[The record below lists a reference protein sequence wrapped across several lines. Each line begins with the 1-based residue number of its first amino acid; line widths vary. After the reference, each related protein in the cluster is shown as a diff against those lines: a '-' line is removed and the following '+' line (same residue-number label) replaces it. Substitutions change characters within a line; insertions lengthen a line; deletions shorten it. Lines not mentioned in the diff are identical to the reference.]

1 LFHIVKSEKM
11 EKIIL
16 FVSLYIMSVIGRT
29 TTNLFQYGNINTSS
43 IKIVNSG
50 IGFTFVDAS
59 NNFVMNIDGST
70 RTLNV
75 QNINVLGS
83 SNISYTSF
91 SVDPGLDGYTFSL
104 LGTGSNM
111 WYNTV
116 DSSISFRVGFSSAI
130 FKIQNSGV
138 TASRYSAEPGSATNP
153 SYTFSTDPDTGL
165 YRQASDSIS
174 ITTGGIERFNVNNLF
189 ISAYLPVI
197 ANNLISCTDLVAS
210 GKITGDGIRVSN
222 GTLTDPSYSFVSETK
237 TGMLLVDSNTIGI
250 TVNGTNVFK
259 LTPTNLQSTVQFLS
273 VVGSLTVPS
282 YAFVESANTGIYS
295 PATDTFAVVNA
306 GIQSLKTDSKN
317 NVIIGNETALLTS
330 SNAGFLYIPSVSGTP
345 VTAPV
350 NSYTGKV
357 PISYDTKDDLLN
369 VYNSGWNQIK
379 TGYWHIEANLP
390 ASSTFLGDEFKGTT
404 YYSIT
409 IMGNVLTGFLRIRW
423 TAKGSLLS
431 GILKTQFVLPD
442 FPQQLLD
449 LIGSINSIPVHI
461 GYKEGIDPGTQ
472 LSAVADVIPVFSNTI
487 LSITYLTYST
497 TASNPPGG
505 ISNSEIA
512 SDGILTLSFHYP
524 IATLADLDPAPSV

>member
-1 LFHIVKSEKM
+1 M

-111 WYNTV
+111 WYNIP
-116 DSSISFRVGFSSAI
+116 DSSISFRVGFSSVI

-138 TASRYSAEPGSATNP
+138 TASRYSTEPGLATNP
-153 SYTFSTDPDTGL
+153 TYTFSTDPDTGL
-165 YRQASDSIS
+165 FRQDTDSIS
-174 ITTGGIERFNVNNLF
+174 ITTGGTERFNVNNFF
-189 ISAYLPVI
+189 INAYLPVVV
-197 ANNLISCTDLVAS
+197 NNSITCTDLAAS
-210 GKITGDGIRVSN
+210 GKITGDNIKVAN
-222 GTLTDPSYSFVSETK
+222 GTLTDPSYSFASETK
-237 TGMLLVDSNTIGI
+237 TGMLLAGSNTLGFV
-250 TVNGTNVFK
+250 VNGTNVFK

-273 VVGSLTVPS
+273 EIGSLTVPA
-282 YAFVESANTGIYS
+282 YAFVGDTNTGIYS
-295 PATDTFAVVNA
+295 PAADTISVVNG
-306 GIQSLKTDSKN
+306 GIQSFKTDSKN
-317 NVIIGNETALLTS
+317 NVVIGNETALLTS

-357 PISYDTKDDLLN
+357 PISYDTKDNLLN

-390 ASSTFLGDEFKGTT
+390 TSSTVLGDEFKGTT

-409 IMGNVLTGFLRIRW
+409 LMGNILSGFLRIRW

-431 GILKTQFVLPD
+431 GILKTVITLTG

-449 LIGSINSIPVHI
+449 IVGSINSIPVHI

-472 LSAVADVIPVFSNTI
+472 LSAVADVIPVFSNTV

-497 TASNPPGG
+497 TASNPPAG
-505 ISNSEIA
+505 IANSGVA

-524 IATLADLDPAPSV
+524 LATLADPDPAPSV